1 MQQIVALAFKP
12 KMTDFA
18 SRSGDG
24 ATGDP
29 SARGRPRILITGAC
43 RGIGHA
49 CAKAFAAQGAE
60 LILAD
65 NDAEMLSSLAND
77 LSAVGRYCDVASEAS
92 VTIFA
97 AEVLANYPE
106 LDMVINAAGGG
117 YERTL
122 GMYRVSRAL
131 MPGLRNGKYGKILL
145 NIPPATADSSDV
157 IFPYASS
164 QQAFQRLC
172 SALAAETRGSSIKVM
187 IGCSQGKRLVEVL
200 PDSNARYWSDAGFS
214 PHREDDGNRA
224 LAADIA
230 ALTGWAGDDES
241 ARRAG

>member
-1 MQQIVALAFKP
+1 MQQIVALTIKP

-18 SRSGDG
+18 SRSEVGT
-24 ATGDP
+24 TGDP
-29 SARGRPRILITGAC
+29 IARGRPRVLITGAC

-65 NDAEMLSSLAND
+65 HEAERLGTLAQELN
-77 LSAVGRYCDVASEAS
+77 AVGRYCDVASEAS
-92 VTIFA
+92 VTVFA
-97 AEVLANYPE
+97 AEILASYPE

-131 MPGLRNGKYGKILL
+131 MPGLRNGKFGKVLL
-145 NIPPATADSSDV
+145 SIPPATTDSGDV

-172 SALAAETRGSSIKVM
+172 SALAAETRGSSIRVM
-187 IGCSQGKRLVEVL
+187 IGCSRGKRLVEVM

-214 PHREDDGNRA
+214 PHLEDDGNRA

-230 ALTGWAGDDES
+230 KLTGWTRDDES